1 MAGASDGRC
10 VKCCEY
16 NLIAA
21 FHNFYMTHG
30 SCVFCLTAD
39 FAVQQAKKLNVHGCD
54 LKLSYGKSYCTHT
67 MEAKGNGCSG
77 WQADHQGGD
86 FWNQN
91 DLFLSQNDCESKRSF
106 FDMASEI
113 RRKFANLFQIC
124 RLRSNLKSPSQVCD
138 SRSHL

>member
-77 WQADHQGGD
+77 WQADGRNVWRIGRREQK
-86 FWNQN
+86 F
-91 DLFLSQNDCESKRSF
+91 SQFKRLQCSTCL
-106 FDMASEI
+106 EG
-113 RRKFANLFQIC
+113 RY
-124 RLRSNLKSPSQVCD
+124 
-138 SRSHL
+138 SRFYIIGLAFGL